1 MELLDRISEKISQAL
16 KVFAAM
22 WLFGI
27 AVLILIDVIARG
39 ALNTPILG
47 IPEIIANSIVSI
59 AFLQLAY
66 TVRIRAMLRAEVID
80 GLVGPSTRQTLLVLG
95 LLFGAA
101 FFAMIAWAG
110 WTPMLQSWATAEYE
124 GEGGMRVPVYPV
136 RTLVVFCSF
145 LAAVNYVLAA
155 YHEFLSAREAEPA

>member
-1 MELLDRISEKISQAL
+1 MGLLDRISEKISQAL
-16 KVFAAM
+16 MVIAAAWM
-22 WLFGI
+22 FGI
-27 AVLILIDVIARG
+27 ALLILVDVVARG
-39 ALNTPILG
+39 ALDVPVLG
-47 IPEIIANSIVSI
+47 IPELIANSIVAI

-80 GLVGPSTRQTLLVLG
+80 GLVGPSARRTLLILG
-95 LLFGAA
+95 LLLGAA

-110 WTPMLQSWATAEYE
+110 WIPMLESWASAEYE

-145 LAAVNYVLAA
+145 LAAVNYTLAA
-155 YHEFLSAREAEPA
+155 YHEFRSAREAELA